1 MYMQREKKGIYFKIF
16 SLSDEIMNYLYFLFL
31 WLSIFEFFHITMCF
45 LCKEEELHKIM
56 WFCFIFFL
64 QGVWGGCH
72 SFTLPAGLASPLCSF
87 SPLCFSLPH
96 ILSQSSQCIITWP
109 CNSYSIVLV
118 LRTMSS
124 ASHCFSRYFSKE
136 RWSRVGMEGSRGGM
150 ETPYRDMCL
159 RLFFQLRS
167 SRSKSKW

>member
-1 MYMQREKKGIYFKIF
+1 MQRERKGIYSKIF
-16 SLSDEIMNYLYFLFL
+16 SLSDEIMNYLYFLFFAYRYL
-31 WLSIFEFFHITMCF
+31 NFSTLQCVFSVKKKNCIK
-45 LCKEEELHKIM
+45 LCGFAL
-56 WFCFIFFL
+56 FFFL

-96 ILSQSSQCIITWP
+96 ILSQSSQCIITCP

-118 LRTMSS
+118 LRTMSG

-150 ETPYRDMCL
+150 ETPYRDMYL